1 VTATDY
7 SWSVL
12 VPNSTS
18 ARTLEYRA
26 VKFSDLTSAVGTAT
40 IPAETTSAS

>member
-1 VTATDY
+1 VTATD
-7 SWSVL
+7 
-12 VPNSTS
+12 
-18 ARTLEYRA
+18 RA